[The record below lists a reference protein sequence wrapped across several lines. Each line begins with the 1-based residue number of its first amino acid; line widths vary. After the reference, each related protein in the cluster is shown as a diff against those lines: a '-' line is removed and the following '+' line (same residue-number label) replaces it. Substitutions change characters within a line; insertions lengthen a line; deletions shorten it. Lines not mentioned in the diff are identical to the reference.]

1 MTIPRRRFLHLAA
14 GAIALP
20 AVSRV
25 AWAQQR
31 YPSRPVRI
39 VVGLPAG
46 GAVDLTARLIS
57 QWLLERLAQPFIIEN
72 RSGFN
77 SNIATE
83 AVVTAPQDGHTLLI
97 AGSWN
102 ASNATFYDNKLNF
115 NFIRDIAP
123 VAGMIRSPFAMV
135 VNPSFPAKTVPE
147 FITYAKANPGK
158 LNIAM
163 PGGVNDISGE
173 LFKIMAGVDMTNVP
187 YRGGAPALTDLL
199 GGQVNAPHCFPINA
213 HDMRDF
219 AMPASRNLDRGSAWE
234 AVGAGSGTRQRS
246 FLALRRAGPRQSYAR
261 GKIGA
266 LSGEGHRF
274 PRPVYPVE
282 VNVLGNWGLQTTN
295 LGVRSSNLFWRAK

>member
-1 MTIPRRRFLHLAA
+1 MKRPHRRQFLHLAA
-14 GAIALP
+14 GGAALP
-20 AVSRV
+20 AFSRI
-25 AWAQQR
+25 ARAQA

-39 VVGLPAG
+39 VVPLPAG
-46 GAVDLTARLIS
+46 GAVDLTARLIG
-57 QWLLERLAQPFIIEN
+57 QWLSERLAQPFIIEN

-83 AVVTAPQDGHTLLI
+83 AVVTAPPDGHTLLI

-102 ASNATFYDNKLNF
+102 ATNATFYDKLNF

-135 VNPSFPAKTVPE
+135 INAPFPAKTVAE

-163 PGGVNDISGE
+163 PGGLNDISGE

-199 GGQVNAPHCFPINA
+199 GGQV
-213 HDMRDF
+213 
-219 AMPASRNLDRGSAWE
+219 
-234 AVGAGSGTRQRS
+234 RS
-246 FLALRRAGPRQSYAR
+246 FSSVPGRSSTSAPASYAR
-261 GKIGA
+261 
-266 LSGEGHRF
+266 
-274 PRPVYPVE
+274 
-282 VNVLGNWGLQTTN
+282 
-295 LGVRSSNLFWRAK
+295 WR